1 MGDARHHTSVQNTA
15 QIITPGKRGVLKMEF
30 LSSRETAGNVAPYF
44 GRDSYDG
51 IHSFTI
57 KCWQETGQKL
67 AYGKTNL
74 SSHLH
79 ILGFLLQI

>member
-1 MGDARHHTSVQNTA
+1 MQGIILAYSTHHISSL
-15 QIITPGKRGVLKMEF
+15 RGREVFLKMEF
-30 LSSRETAGNVAPYF
+30 LSSRETAGDGPPYF
-44 GRDSYDG
+44 GRDSSDG

-67 AYGKTNL
+67 AYVKTNL